1 MKEIITKYPHLLHGG
16 DYNPEQWIDC
26 PKVLEEDIRLMKEA
40 HVNCVSLGIFSWA
53 KLEPEEGE
61 FHFGWLRRIIDHL
74 FENGIYTILA
84 TPTGAMPHWMT
95 AKYEEVRQMGPDGV
109 RNLPGRRHNFCY
121 TSPVMRKKMK
131 KINHELSRHLGNHPG
146 VILWHISNEY
156 GGNGSDA
163 SCHCPHCQQA
173 FREWLKE
180 KYKTLDNLNHAWWT
194 TFWSHTYTDWSQIH
208 SPVPNGENGLHGLNL
223 DWKRFVS
230 HQIQD
235 FCKEEIHAVLKYSV
249 LPVTI
254 NMMEFFKP
262 LDYFK
267 FAPQLDIISWDSYPE
282 WHSKK
287 DEVDTAVRVAACHT
301 LMRSLKKAPFLLM
314 ESTPSIV
321 NWKPVNTQKRPGLHE
336 LSSRR
341 LPAAA
346 TAYSISS
353 GERAGEARRS
363 STARWWITE
372 MEAIPGFSVR
382 FPPWASVWSRYR
394 TRFIPPAT
402 GRRLPLFL
410 TGKTGGLWRIF
421 RDRGRIWP
429 TWIRCWPISG
439 PSGKWESMWISWMKT
454 AT

>member
-1 MKEIITKYPHLLHGG
+1 
-16 DYNPEQWIDC
+16 
-26 PKVLEEDIRLMKEA
+26 
-40 HVNCVSLGIFSWA
+40 
-53 KLEPEEGE
+53 
-61 FHFGWLRRIIDHL
+61 
-74 FENGIYTILA
+74 
-84 TPTGAMPHWMT
+84 
-95 AKYEEVRQMGPDGV
+95 
-109 RNLPGRRHNFCY
+109 
-121 TSPVMRKKMK
+121 MRKKMK

-287 DEVDTAVRVAACHT
+287 DEVDTAC
-301 LMRSLKKAPFLLM
+301 LLY
-314 ESTPSIV
+314 T
-321 NWKPVNTQKRPGLHE
+321 
-336 LSSRR
+336 SRC
-341 LPAAA
+341 
-346 TAYSISS
+346 
-353 GERAGEARRS
+353 
-363 STARWWITE
+363 
-372 MEAIPGFSVR
+372 V
-382 FPPWASVWSRYR
+382 
-394 TRFIPPAT
+394 
-402 GRRLPLFL
+402 
-410 TGKTGGLWRIF
+410 
-421 RDRGRIWP
+421 
-429 TWIRCWPISG
+429 
-439 PSGKWESMWISWMKT
+439 
-454 AT
+454 